1 MIGER
6 IKGICRL
13 MLVGVACFI
22 TSNSWSADTIH
33 VETAGSLST
42 LMETAG
48 RSVKLTG
55 FVNGTDIKF
64 LRERISAGK
73 LSTLDLADV
82 RIVSGGS
89 AYNESYTTRNDVI
102 GDYMSRNWIRLSS
115 TTLPPSDMPT

>member
-1 MIGER
+1 M
-6 IKGICRL
+6 
-13 MLVGVACFI
+13 
-22 TSNSWSADTIH
+22 
-33 VETAGSLST
+33 
-42 LMETAG
+42 G

-55 FVNGTDIKF
+55 SVNGTDIKF

-102 GDYMSRNWIRLSS
+102 GDYMFADLSKLTS
-115 TTLPPSDMPT
+115 ITLPTTITDIGRYSIRKVVQCISMPSLT